1 MTHTLVRIGPKGQ
14 IVIQKE
20 YRQKLALVPGNY
32 VETTLTSAGLL
43 LRPLNL
49 QKELQE
55 VRSLRKYISKH
66 WEKGVDCVQATREER
81 R

>member
-20 YRQKLALVPGNY
+20 YRQKLNLAPGNY
-32 VETTLTSAGLL
+32 LEATLVPAGLL
-43 LRPLNL
+43 LRPFNV
-49 QKELQE
+49 QKEWQD
-55 VRSLRKYISKH
+55 VRSLRKYITKH

>member
-20 YRQKLALVPGNY
+20 YRQKLNLAPGKY
-32 VETTLTSAGLL
+32 VETSLTPAGLL
-43 LRPLNL
+43 LRPLNV
-49 QKELQE
+49 QKEWQDL
-55 VRSLRKYISKH
+55 RSLRKYITKH

>member
-20 YRQKLALVPGNY
+20 YRQKLNLAPGNY
-32 VETTLTSAGLL
+32 LEATLVPAGLL
-43 LRPLNL
+43 LRPLNV
-49 QKELQE
+49 QKEWQD
-55 VRSLRKYISKH
+55 VRSLRKYITKH